1 MNNENPNTN
10 VSDTTSEF
18 KTVNPLEGSPS
29 SVPTQSVNNTEQTQ
43 ATVSSVPQESVSSTS
58 NNAVANTA
66 PAASHTVQQQEII
79 SQAAQQ
85 TTAKVEEVKP
95 VVDNSTPSS
104 PENKDVNYKPPGKF
118 KTFVLILFFAGLVA
132 FIIFLPE
139 IQAYIAENGFG
150 KKKSSNE
157 NITTGKLVCTLD
169 TNTSNLDKKLKRTF
183 VFTDNKLESSTFM
196 TTIKG
201 DVTNDE
207 KTLDGLA
214 EQCKSIKSSVSDLD
228 GINISC
234 EYSSGKL
241 VEKESFDYK
250 TYDVEKVRAA
260 YTEAGGDIIE
270 YEYGYDIDK
279 IMTSMRQSGFTCN
292 KEK

>member
-10 VSDTTSEF
+10 VSSDTSEF
-18 KTVNPLEGSPS
+18 KTVNPLEAGTS
-29 SVPTQSVNNTEQTQ
+29 SVPTQSINNTEQTQ
-43 ATVSSVPQESVSSTS
+43 AVSSTPQESVPNTNSDTVTNSVPSTS
-58 NNAVANTA
+58 HTA
-66 PAASHTVQQQEII
+66 QQQEII

-85 TTAKVEEVKP
+85 QTAKVEEVKP
-95 VVDNSTPSS
+95 VVDNSTPSN
-104 PENKDVNYKPPGKF
+104 PENKDINYKPPGKF

-139 IQAYIAENGFG
+139 IQAFIAENGFG
-150 KKKSSNE
+150 KKKSSTE
-157 NITTGKLVCTLD
+157 NITTGKLVCSLD
-169 TNTSNLDKKLKRTF
+169 TNTANLDKKLKRTF
-183 VFTDNKLESSTFM
+183 VFADNKLESSTFM